1 MILTRDQPRARICEF
16 CSYVPVFEF
25 ALPSGLIGVHC
36 SGRSRGT
43 VSYNRDVAHCFRC
56 GWAATYASWHVILA
70 YPTAYPRKYL
80 KLQEDAIRRARTE
93 KMINVFEA
101 WRQPRICHVSNRF
114 RHLGRVAVRA
124 EEVLR
129 SFPDCDRAW
138 GRWRCTTTRQLDSL
152 PLLIS
157 SASRRQVSG
166 SNPFNPSRS
175 LLNVAVKQCHCVA
188 PSMKKYFGPSR
199 QTR

>member
-1 MILTRDQPRARICEF
+1 MIQSEIRTWTNAAAKNDSYTRSTESADLRILLIRAGFRIRTSKRADC
-16 CSYVPVFEF
+16 
-25 ALPSGLIGVHC
+25 VHC

-56 GWAATYASWHVILA
+56 GWAANIRILA
-70 YPTAYPRKYL
+70 RHLGLPDSDPRKYL

-129 SFPDCDRAW
+129 SFPDCDPAW
-138 GRWRCTTTRQLDSL
+138 GALALYYHQTARLSAALDFLCFTKASVWLEIDSTPAEVFSMWR
-152 PLLIS
+152 
-157 SASRRQVSG
+157 
-166 SNPFNPSRS
+166 SN
-175 LLNVAVKQCHCVA
+175 NVIA
-188 PSMKKYFGPSR
+188 
-199 QTR
+199 